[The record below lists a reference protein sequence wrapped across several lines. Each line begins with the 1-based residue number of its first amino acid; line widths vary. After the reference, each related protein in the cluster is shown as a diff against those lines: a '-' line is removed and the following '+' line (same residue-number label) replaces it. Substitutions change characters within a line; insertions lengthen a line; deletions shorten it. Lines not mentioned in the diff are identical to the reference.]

1 MWMAFQK
8 KSPGDIRAGQMV
20 SVTVLAEEPIAQGGS
35 GPLTAEV
42 RIPVERLRRGP
53 TGHRFSVQIRKWRG
67 TTVSPVALTEVGD
80 PWKLLSKQPPAE
92 LRPLL
97 DDTRFLAQH
106 VSIGLDVAADLHPSI
121 PSPNATA
128 R

>member
-1 MWMAFQK
+1 
-8 KSPGDIRAGQMV
+8 MV

-42 RIPVERLRRGP
+42 RIPVEPLRRGP